1 MPKGLNFSP
10 VILPFGTRRC
20 PFLSTVPVSREVAH
34 GARGGRDLWDHLGRR
49 QRSMGKPRTQH
60 ETGTA
65 VAEKTRTK
73 TPKQYKVILLNDD
86 YTTMEFVVYIMET
99 VFMKTPAEA
108 IQIMLQVHKNGRGV
122 AGIFSKQIAEAKIDR
137 VHSEARKE
145 GFPLKC
151 VMEEE

>member
-1 MPKGLNFSP
+1 
-10 VILPFGTRRC
+10 
-20 PFLSTVPVSREVAH
+20 
-34 GARGGRDLWDHLGRR
+34 
-49 QRSMGKPRTQH
+49 MGKPRTQH
-60 ETGTA
+60 ESGTA
-65 VAEKTRTK
+65 VAEKPRTK

-137 VHSEARKE
+137 VHSEARRE

>member
-1 MPKGLNFSP
+1 
-10 VILPFGTRRC
+10 
-20 PFLSTVPVSREVAH
+20 
-34 GARGGRDLWDHLGRR
+34 
-49 QRSMGKPRTQH
+49 MGKPRTQH
-60 ETGTA
+60 QSDTA
-65 VAEKTRTK
+65 VAEKTRAK

-86 YTTMEFVVYIMET
+86 YTTMEFVVYVMESI
-99 VFMKTPAEA
+99 FMKSPAEA
-108 IQIMLQVHKNGRGV
+108 IQIMLQVHKSGRGV